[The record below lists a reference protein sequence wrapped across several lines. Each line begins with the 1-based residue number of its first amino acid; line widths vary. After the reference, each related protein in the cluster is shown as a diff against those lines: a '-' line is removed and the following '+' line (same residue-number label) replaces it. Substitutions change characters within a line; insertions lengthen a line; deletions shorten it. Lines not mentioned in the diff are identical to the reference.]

1 MANRKAV
8 WTSLLL
14 IVVVA
19 AAGAAYMVRS
29 TLAWLHS
36 PIAALTQSQSYEI
49 PKGMSFSALARD
61 LGTRGLIES
70 PEVLIAWARLT
81 GQGKNLKAG
90 EYELLPGMS
99 PQALLDLFVSGR
111 VMLHSIT
118 FIEGS
123 TFEDIRKALARH
135 PDIRQEL
142 GKATPAEIMTRLGAP
157 GRHPEG
163 LFFPDTYRFAKQ
175 TSDLDVLRMAYERM
189 QKELEVAWASRA
201 PDLPLSSAY
210 EALILA
216 SIIEKE
222 TAQEAERSKISG
234 VFIERLR
241 RQMRLQTDPTVIYG
255 LDDSYDGNLRKADLQ
270 RDTPYNTYTR
280 AGLPPTPIALP
291 GLGALQAAV
300 HPEDTGALFFVATG
314 LGDGSHYFSRT
325 LAEHDAAVARYLQR
339 LRQQ

>member
-1 MANRKAV
+1 MTIRKV
-8 WTSLLL
+8 LWSFLLV
-14 IVVVA
+14 IVVAIAGVVFVA
-19 AAGAAYMVRS
+19 RS
-29 TLAWLHS
+29 TLSSLHA
-36 PIAALTQSQSYEI
+36 PIAALTQPQSYEI
-49 PKGMSFSALARD
+49 AKGTSFATLARD
-61 LGTRGLIES
+61 LGERRLIES
-70 PEVLIAWARLT
+70 PRLLIAWARLT
-81 GQGKNLKAG
+81 GQGRNLKAG

-99 PQALLDLFVSGR
+99 PQALLDLFTSGR

-123 TFEDIRKALARH
+123 TFEDMRRILARH
-135 PDIRQEL
+135 PQVQQEAA
-142 GKATPAEIMTRLGAP
+142 GVPDDEVMRRLGAP

-163 LFFPDTYRFAKQ
+163 LFFPDTYRFPKG
-175 TSDLDVLRMAYERM
+175 TSDLELMRLSHDRM
-189 QKELEVAWASRA
+189 QRELESAWASRD
-201 PDLPLSSAY
+201 PGLPLASAY

-222 TAQEAERSKISG
+222 TAREDERPRIGG

-255 LDDSYDGNLRKADLQ
+255 LDDSYDGNLRRADLQ

-300 HPEDTGALFFVATG
+300 HPEATGALYFVATG